1 MTSVV
6 AVLFPHVAQL
16 DLTGPAQV
24 FAAVDGIKLHLAAAS
39 LDPVPTDS
47 GFAIV
52 PTVTFADAP
61 VADVLM
67 VPGGRG
73 VNAAMLDDEVLGFVR
88 KQALSAWRV
97 TSVCTGSLVLGS
109 AGVLTGKRATTH
121 WASLPLLPEFG
132 AQPVAERVVRDGNVV
147 TGAGVTSG
155 IDLALTLV
163 GDLVG
168 EDAAHRAQLDLEYD
182 PQPPFA
188 VTPTTAP
195 VAWVEDGRAAAR
207 EIRLPLVRQAAA
219 ELSTP
224 GAGWGSPLGRS
235 THALES

>member
-1 MTSVV
+1 VDDRLTSVV

-73 VNAAMLDDEVLGFVR
+73 VNAAMLDDEVLVFSGSKPCRRGASRRSVR
-88 KQALSAWRV
+88 GRW
-97 TSVCTGSLVLGS
+97 CWG
-109 AGVLTGKRATTH
+109 
-121 WASLPLLPEFG
+121 
-132 AQPVAERVVRDGNVV
+132 
-147 TGAGVTSG
+147 
-155 IDLALTLV
+155 
-163 GDLVG
+163 
-168 EDAAHRAQLDLEYD
+168 
-182 PQPPFA
+182 PQ
-188 VTPTTAP
+188 
-195 VAWVEDGRAAAR
+195 GC
-207 EIRLPLVRQAAA
+207 
-219 ELSTP
+219 
-224 GAGWGSPLGRS
+224 
-235 THALES
+235 